1 MGGVLVDDRG
11 RSSLPGLWA
20 CGEVSCTGVHGANR
34 LASNSLLEA
43 LVFGGRV
50 AEDLGDSLATAPAPV
65 SLDLRGSATA
75 AARRP
80 FDAVRSAAAAARVRQ
95 VMWER
100 VGLLREEK
108 GLASAVEEIGRWASD
123 LADERSE
130 SASLVTAASL
140 IAQAAL
146 ARRESRGSH
155 FRLDYPEL
163 DPRWQRRQVLIAPAV
178 AAAR

>member
-1 MGGVLVDDRG
+1 
-11 RSSLPGLWA
+11 
-20 CGEVSCTGVHGANR
+20 VHGANR

-50 AEDLGDSLATAPAPV
+50 AEDLADSLATAPVAV
-65 SLDLRGSATA
+65 GDLRESATA

-80 FDAVRSAAAAARVRQ
+80 VDAARSAAAAARVRQ
-95 VMWER
+95 VMWES

-108 GLASAVEEIGRWASD
+108 GLASAVEEIGRSASD